1 MWTRPVEQV
10 VSQATR
16 APGSCAKMASRMA
29 SEIWS
34 QILSGC
40 PSVTDSDVKELWT
53 LGKAS
58 YKIFG
63 RNATVETKSAQ
74 PERLRAVT
82 LIFRFPAGLG
92 TLRIQRRLSGF
103 IGPVPSAALDKLL
116 FCCCELVYHRF
127 LAKSTIFRCAVQ
139 TVCTKVGQ
147 MRQRVWFWRRAFPI
161 GGRWPR
167 PRPRPDEGKALLAAH
182 RRVVAS
188 TRPSSVTFGDSF
200 PLRGG
205 KPFSLFS
212 RAARR
217 TAACKSGSRA
227 PRPADL

>member
-1 MWTRPVEQV
+1 MMWTRPVEQV

-16 APGSCAKMASRMA
+16 APGSCARMASRMA

-40 PSVTDSDVKELWT
+40 PSVTEFGREKELWT

-92 TLRIQRRLSGF
+92 TLRIHAGCRASSGLF
-103 IGPVPSAALDKLL
+103 PQPLL
-116 FCCCELVYHRF
+116 ISCYSVVVMLVYTGFWQSQRYFVVQFRRF
-127 LAKSTIFRCAVQ
+127 AQKWGRC
-139 TVCTKVGQ
+139 GS
-147 MRQRVWFWRRAFPI
+147 RVWFWRRALPH
-161 GGRWPR
+161 R
-167 PRPRPDEGKALLAAH
+167 GK
-182 RRVVAS
+182 VAE
-188 TRPSSVTFGDSF
+188 
-200 PLRGG
+200 
-205 KPFSLFS
+205 
-212 RAARR
+212 
-217 TAACKSGSRA
+217 A
-227 PRPADL
+227 PPEAG

>member
-1 MWTRPVEQV
+1 M
-10 VSQATR
+10 
-16 APGSCAKMASRMA
+16 
-29 SEIWS
+29 
-34 QILSGC
+34 
-40 PSVTDSDVKELWT
+40 
-53 LGKAS
+53 
-58 YKIFG
+58 
-63 RNATVETKSAQ
+63 ETKSAQ

-92 TLRIQRRLSGF
+92 TLRIHAGCRASSGLF
-103 IGPVPSAALDKLL
+103 PQPLL
-116 FCCCELVYHRF
+116 ISCYSVVVKLVYHRF

-161 GGRWPR
+161 RGRWPR

-205 KPFSLFS
+205 KPFSLS
-212 RAARR
+212 PVQHAGQRLVNQEAERR
-217 TAACKSGSRA
+217 VQQTFKQGKREVEGDQAGQQAVHAGVDGLVHTDDGLERQMI
-227 PRPADL
+227 